1 MQATQKGFILA
12 LATFIMWGV
21 FPIFFKFIE
30 GIAATEVLAHRI
42 IWSALILLVI
52 LIITKRLNSVKRIAK
67 IKKVTLTLAITGAL
81 IASNWGV
88 FIYAINQNEIL
99 ATSLGYFI
107 NPLFSILLG
116 AIILKEELSPAL
128 KLSIFIVFIA
138 IGVQIYA
145 IGNLPLI
152 SIILPLSFA
161 LYGLLRKRLGVRTFE
176 GLFIETMILTPF
188 ALLYLLYLAINNSS
202 EFGINFNGIMLF
214 LSGFVTILPLLTFN
228 ASTKYL
234 KLSTIGFLQYISPTL
249 SMIIAVFIYNETL
262 DFYKIIINNAF
273 NYLKNNGKLFLEIG
287 YNQKDKL
294 FELIEKSNNLFDD
307 IDEIIRRALK
317 VKNDVVFLDPKEK
330 NIRRVLNFGHTIGHA
345 IESLGKFNLL
355 HGECVGLGMMYILD
369 GTLKER
375 VKKVL
380 EKYNLPTSCNINKDE
395 LYNYILRDK
404 KRSAE
409 YINIVK
415 GRKYVS
421 AVFRNILGIFEGV
434 CRRRIDL
441 YDSANRYQFYRFNG
455 GEDTCYLYACGGSI
469 ARAWFI
475 SIPCRFCGS
484 RGYCAN

>member
-42 IWSALILLVI
+42 IWSALILLII

-116 AIILKEELSPAL
+116 AIILKEELSSAL

-176 GLFIETMILTPF
+176 GLFIETIILTPF

-262 DFYKIIINNAF
+262 DFYKIISFALIWISLAIATISN
-273 NYLKNNGKLFLEIG
+273 LRRKN
-287 YNQKDKL
+287 
-294 FELIEKSNNLFDD
+294 
-307 IDEIIRRALK
+307 
-317 VKNDVVFLDPKEK
+317 
-330 NIRRVLNFGHTIGHA
+330 
-345 IESLGKFNLL
+345 
-355 HGECVGLGMMYILD
+355 
-369 GTLKER
+369 GTK
-375 VKKVL
+375 
-380 EKYNLPTSCNINKDE
+380 
-395 LYNYILRDK
+395 
-404 KRSAE
+404 
-409 YINIVK
+409 
-415 GRKYVS
+415 
-421 AVFRNILGIFEGV
+421 
-434 CRRRIDL
+434 
-441 YDSANRYQFYRFNG
+441 
-455 GEDTCYLYACGGSI
+455 
-469 ARAWFI
+469 
-475 SIPCRFCGS
+475 
-484 RGYCAN
+484 

>member
-1 MQATQKGFILA
+1 MQSTQKGFILA

-161 LYGLLRKRLGVRTFE
+161 LYGLLRKKLGVRTFE
-176 GLFIETMILTPF
+176 GLFIETMILAPF
-188 ALLYLLYLAINNSS
+188 ALLYLIYLTINNSG
-202 EFGINFNGIMLF
+202 EFGMNFNGIMLF

-262 DFYKIIINNAF
+262 DFYKIISFALIWISLAIATISN
-273 NYLKNNGKLFLEIG
+273 LRRKN
-287 YNQKDKL
+287 
-294 FELIEKSNNLFDD
+294 
-307 IDEIIRRALK
+307 
-317 VKNDVVFLDPKEK
+317 
-330 NIRRVLNFGHTIGHA
+330 
-345 IESLGKFNLL
+345 
-355 HGECVGLGMMYILD
+355 
-369 GTLKER
+369 GTK
-375 VKKVL
+375 
-380 EKYNLPTSCNINKDE
+380 
-395 LYNYILRDK
+395 
-404 KRSAE
+404 
-409 YINIVK
+409 
-415 GRKYVS
+415 
-421 AVFRNILGIFEGV
+421 
-434 CRRRIDL
+434 
-441 YDSANRYQFYRFNG
+441 
-455 GEDTCYLYACGGSI
+455 
-469 ARAWFI
+469 
-475 SIPCRFCGS
+475 
-484 RGYCAN
+484 

>member
-42 IWSALILLVI
+42 IWSALILLII

-116 AIILKEELSPAL
+116 AIILKEELSPVL

-161 LYGLLRKRLGVRTFE
+161 LYGLLRKRLEVRTFE
-176 GLFIETMILTPF
+176 GLFIETIILTPF
-188 ALLYLLYLAINNSS
+188 ALLYLLYLATNNSS

-262 DFYKIIINNAF
+262 DFYKIISFALIWISLAIATISN
-273 NYLKNNGKLFLEIG
+273 LRRKN
-287 YNQKDKL
+287 
-294 FELIEKSNNLFDD
+294 
-307 IDEIIRRALK
+307 
-317 VKNDVVFLDPKEK
+317 
-330 NIRRVLNFGHTIGHA
+330 
-345 IESLGKFNLL
+345 
-355 HGECVGLGMMYILD
+355 
-369 GTLKER
+369 GTK
-375 VKKVL
+375 
-380 EKYNLPTSCNINKDE
+380 
-395 LYNYILRDK
+395 
-404 KRSAE
+404 
-409 YINIVK
+409 
-415 GRKYVS
+415 
-421 AVFRNILGIFEGV
+421 
-434 CRRRIDL
+434 
-441 YDSANRYQFYRFNG
+441 
-455 GEDTCYLYACGGSI
+455 
-469 ARAWFI
+469 
-475 SIPCRFCGS
+475 
-484 RGYCAN
+484 

>member
-52 LIITKRLNSVKRIAK
+52 LIITKKLNSVKRIAK

-188 ALLYLLYLAINNSS
+188 ALLYLIYLTINNSG
-202 EFGINFNGIMLF
+202 EFGMNFNGIMLF

-262 DFYKIIINNAF
+262 DFYKIISFALIWISLAIATISN
-273 NYLKNNGKLFLEIG
+273 LRRKN
-287 YNQKDKL
+287 
-294 FELIEKSNNLFDD
+294 
-307 IDEIIRRALK
+307 
-317 VKNDVVFLDPKEK
+317 
-330 NIRRVLNFGHTIGHA
+330 
-345 IESLGKFNLL
+345 
-355 HGECVGLGMMYILD
+355 
-369 GTLKER
+369 GTK
-375 VKKVL
+375 
-380 EKYNLPTSCNINKDE
+380 
-395 LYNYILRDK
+395 
-404 KRSAE
+404 
-409 YINIVK
+409 
-415 GRKYVS
+415 
-421 AVFRNILGIFEGV
+421 
-434 CRRRIDL
+434 
-441 YDSANRYQFYRFNG
+441 
-455 GEDTCYLYACGGSI
+455 
-469 ARAWFI
+469 
-475 SIPCRFCGS
+475 
-484 RGYCAN
+484 

>member
-161 LYGLLRKRLGVRTFE
+161 LYGLLRKKLGVRTFE
-176 GLFIETMILTPF
+176 GLFIETIILTPF

-202 EFGINFNGIMLF
+202 EFGINFNGIILF

-262 DFYKIIINNAF
+262 DFYKIISFALIWISLAIATISN
-273 NYLKNNGKLFLEIG
+273 LRRKNGAK
-287 YNQKDKL
+287 
-294 FELIEKSNNLFDD
+294 
-307 IDEIIRRALK
+307 
-317 VKNDVVFLDPKEK
+317 
-330 NIRRVLNFGHTIGHA
+330 
-345 IESLGKFNLL
+345 
-355 HGECVGLGMMYILD
+355 
-369 GTLKER
+369 
-375 VKKVL
+375 
-380 EKYNLPTSCNINKDE
+380 
-395 LYNYILRDK
+395 
-404 KRSAE
+404 
-409 YINIVK
+409 
-415 GRKYVS
+415 
-421 AVFRNILGIFEGV
+421 
-434 CRRRIDL
+434 
-441 YDSANRYQFYRFNG
+441 
-455 GEDTCYLYACGGSI
+455 
-469 ARAWFI
+469 
-475 SIPCRFCGS
+475 
-484 RGYCAN
+484 

>member
-88 FIYAINQNEIL
+88 FIYPINQNEIL

-176 GLFIETMILTPF
+176 GLFIETIILTPF
-188 ALLYLLYLAINNSS
+188 ALLYLLYLTTNNSS

-262 DFYKIIINNAF
+262 DFYKIISFALIWISLAIATISN
-273 NYLKNNGKLFLEIG
+273 LRRKN
-287 YNQKDKL
+287 
-294 FELIEKSNNLFDD
+294 
-307 IDEIIRRALK
+307 
-317 VKNDVVFLDPKEK
+317 
-330 NIRRVLNFGHTIGHA
+330 
-345 IESLGKFNLL
+345 
-355 HGECVGLGMMYILD
+355 
-369 GTLKER
+369 GTK
-375 VKKVL
+375 
-380 EKYNLPTSCNINKDE
+380 
-395 LYNYILRDK
+395 
-404 KRSAE
+404 
-409 YINIVK
+409 
-415 GRKYVS
+415 
-421 AVFRNILGIFEGV
+421 
-434 CRRRIDL
+434 
-441 YDSANRYQFYRFNG
+441 
-455 GEDTCYLYACGGSI
+455 
-469 ARAWFI
+469 
-475 SIPCRFCGS
+475 
-484 RGYCAN
+484 

>member
-52 LIITKRLNSVKRIAK
+52 LIITKKLNSVKRIAK

-161 LYGLLRKRLGVRTFE
+161 LYGLLRKKLGVRTFE
-176 GLFIETMILTPF
+176 GLFIETIILTPF

-262 DFYKIIINNAF
+262 DFYKIISFALIWISLAIATISN
-273 NYLKNNGKLFLEIG
+273 LRRKN
-287 YNQKDKL
+287 
-294 FELIEKSNNLFDD
+294 
-307 IDEIIRRALK
+307 
-317 VKNDVVFLDPKEK
+317 
-330 NIRRVLNFGHTIGHA
+330 
-345 IESLGKFNLL
+345 
-355 HGECVGLGMMYILD
+355 
-369 GTLKER
+369 GTK
-375 VKKVL
+375 
-380 EKYNLPTSCNINKDE
+380 
-395 LYNYILRDK
+395 
-404 KRSAE
+404 
-409 YINIVK
+409 
-415 GRKYVS
+415 
-421 AVFRNILGIFEGV
+421 
-434 CRRRIDL
+434 
-441 YDSANRYQFYRFNG
+441 
-455 GEDTCYLYACGGSI
+455 
-469 ARAWFI
+469 
-475 SIPCRFCGS
+475 
-484 RGYCAN
+484 

>member
-1 MQATQKGFILA
+1 MQSTQKGFILA

-161 LYGLLRKRLGVRTFE
+161 LYGLLRKKLGVRTFE
-176 GLFIETMILTPF
+176 GLFIETIILTPF
-188 ALLYLLYLAINNSS
+188 ALLYLIYLTINNSG
-202 EFGINFNGIMLF
+202 EFGMNFNGIMLF

-262 DFYKIIINNAF
+262 DFYKIISFALIWISLAIATISN
-273 NYLKNNGKLFLEIG
+273 LRRKN
-287 YNQKDKL
+287 
-294 FELIEKSNNLFDD
+294 
-307 IDEIIRRALK
+307 
-317 VKNDVVFLDPKEK
+317 
-330 NIRRVLNFGHTIGHA
+330 
-345 IESLGKFNLL
+345 
-355 HGECVGLGMMYILD
+355 
-369 GTLKER
+369 GTK
-375 VKKVL
+375 
-380 EKYNLPTSCNINKDE
+380 
-395 LYNYILRDK
+395 
-404 KRSAE
+404 
-409 YINIVK
+409 
-415 GRKYVS
+415 
-421 AVFRNILGIFEGV
+421 
-434 CRRRIDL
+434 
-441 YDSANRYQFYRFNG
+441 
-455 GEDTCYLYACGGSI
+455 
-469 ARAWFI
+469 
-475 SIPCRFCGS
+475 
-484 RGYCAN
+484 

>member
-42 IWSALILLVI
+42 IWSALILLAI

-176 GLFIETMILTPF
+176 GLFIETIILTPF
-188 ALLYLLYLAINNSS
+188 ALIYLIYLSLVSNS
-202 EFGINFNGIMLF
+202 EFGLNFNGIMLF

-228 ASTKYL
+228 ASIKYL

-262 DFYKIIINNAF
+262 DFYKIISFALIWISLAIATISN
-273 NYLKNNGKLFLEIG
+273 LRRQNGTK
-287 YNQKDKL
+287 
-294 FELIEKSNNLFDD
+294 
-307 IDEIIRRALK
+307 
-317 VKNDVVFLDPKEK
+317 
-330 NIRRVLNFGHTIGHA
+330 
-345 IESLGKFNLL
+345 
-355 HGECVGLGMMYILD
+355 
-369 GTLKER
+369 
-375 VKKVL
+375 
-380 EKYNLPTSCNINKDE
+380 
-395 LYNYILRDK
+395 
-404 KRSAE
+404 
-409 YINIVK
+409 
-415 GRKYVS
+415 
-421 AVFRNILGIFEGV
+421 
-434 CRRRIDL
+434 
-441 YDSANRYQFYRFNG
+441 
-455 GEDTCYLYACGGSI
+455 
-469 ARAWFI
+469 
-475 SIPCRFCGS
+475 
-484 RGYCAN
+484 

>member
-52 LIITKRLNSVKRIAK
+52 LIITKKLNSVKRIAK

-176 GLFIETMILTPF
+176 GLFIETIILTPF
-188 ALLYLLYLAINNSS
+188 ALLYLIYLTINNSG
-202 EFGINFNGIMLF
+202 EFGMNFNGIMLF

-262 DFYKIIINNAF
+262 DFYKIISFALIWISLAIATISN
-273 NYLKNNGKLFLEIG
+273 LRRKN
-287 YNQKDKL
+287 
-294 FELIEKSNNLFDD
+294 
-307 IDEIIRRALK
+307 
-317 VKNDVVFLDPKEK
+317 
-330 NIRRVLNFGHTIGHA
+330 
-345 IESLGKFNLL
+345 
-355 HGECVGLGMMYILD
+355 
-369 GTLKER
+369 GTK
-375 VKKVL
+375 
-380 EKYNLPTSCNINKDE
+380 
-395 LYNYILRDK
+395 
-404 KRSAE
+404 
-409 YINIVK
+409 
-415 GRKYVS
+415 
-421 AVFRNILGIFEGV
+421 
-434 CRRRIDL
+434 
-441 YDSANRYQFYRFNG
+441 
-455 GEDTCYLYACGGSI
+455 
-469 ARAWFI
+469 
-475 SIPCRFCGS
+475 
-484 RGYCAN
+484 

>member
-176 GLFIETMILTPF
+176 GLFIETMILAPF
-188 ALLYLLYLAINNSS
+188 ALLYLIYLTINNSG
-202 EFGINFNGIMLF
+202 EFGMNFNGIMLF

-262 DFYKIIINNAF
+262 DFYKIISFALIWISLAIATISN
-273 NYLKNNGKLFLEIG
+273 LRRKN
-287 YNQKDKL
+287 
-294 FELIEKSNNLFDD
+294 
-307 IDEIIRRALK
+307 
-317 VKNDVVFLDPKEK
+317 
-330 NIRRVLNFGHTIGHA
+330 
-345 IESLGKFNLL
+345 
-355 HGECVGLGMMYILD
+355 
-369 GTLKER
+369 GTK
-375 VKKVL
+375 
-380 EKYNLPTSCNINKDE
+380 
-395 LYNYILRDK
+395 
-404 KRSAE
+404 
-409 YINIVK
+409 
-415 GRKYVS
+415 
-421 AVFRNILGIFEGV
+421 
-434 CRRRIDL
+434 
-441 YDSANRYQFYRFNG
+441 
-455 GEDTCYLYACGGSI
+455 
-469 ARAWFI
+469 
-475 SIPCRFCGS
+475 
-484 RGYCAN
+484 

>member
-176 GLFIETMILTPF
+176 GLFIETIILTPF

-262 DFYKIIINNAF
+262 DFYKIISFALIWISLAIATISN
-273 NYLKNNGKLFLEIG
+273 LRRKN
-287 YNQKDKL
+287 
-294 FELIEKSNNLFDD
+294 
-307 IDEIIRRALK
+307 
-317 VKNDVVFLDPKEK
+317 
-330 NIRRVLNFGHTIGHA
+330 
-345 IESLGKFNLL
+345 
-355 HGECVGLGMMYILD
+355 
-369 GTLKER
+369 GTK
-375 VKKVL
+375 
-380 EKYNLPTSCNINKDE
+380 
-395 LYNYILRDK
+395 
-404 KRSAE
+404 
-409 YINIVK
+409 
-415 GRKYVS
+415 
-421 AVFRNILGIFEGV
+421 
-434 CRRRIDL
+434 
-441 YDSANRYQFYRFNG
+441 
-455 GEDTCYLYACGGSI
+455 
-469 ARAWFI
+469 
-475 SIPCRFCGS
+475 
-484 RGYCAN
+484 

>member
-12 LATFIMWGV
+12 LTTFIMWGV
-21 FPIFFKFIE
+21 FPVFFKFIQ
-30 GIAATEVLAHRI
+30 GISATEVLAHRI
-42 IWSALILLVI
+42 IWSSVI
-52 LIITKRLNSVKRIAK
+52 LFIVLIVTKKLTSLKRIAK

-176 GLFIETMILTPF
+176 GLFIETIILTPF

-262 DFYKIIINNAF
+262 DFYKIISFALIWISLAIATISN
-273 NYLKNNGKLFLEIG
+273 LRRKN
-287 YNQKDKL
+287 
-294 FELIEKSNNLFDD
+294 
-307 IDEIIRRALK
+307 
-317 VKNDVVFLDPKEK
+317 
-330 NIRRVLNFGHTIGHA
+330 
-345 IESLGKFNLL
+345 
-355 HGECVGLGMMYILD
+355 
-369 GTLKER
+369 GTK
-375 VKKVL
+375 
-380 EKYNLPTSCNINKDE
+380 
-395 LYNYILRDK
+395 
-404 KRSAE
+404 
-409 YINIVK
+409 
-415 GRKYVS
+415 
-421 AVFRNILGIFEGV
+421 
-434 CRRRIDL
+434 
-441 YDSANRYQFYRFNG
+441 
-455 GEDTCYLYACGGSI
+455 
-469 ARAWFI
+469 
-475 SIPCRFCGS
+475 
-484 RGYCAN
+484 

>member
-161 LYGLLRKRLGVRTFE
+161 LYGLLRKKLGVRTFE
-176 GLFIETMILTPF
+176 GLFIETIILTPF

-262 DFYKIIINNAF
+262 DFYKIISFALIWISLAIATISN
-273 NYLKNNGKLFLEIG
+273 LRRKNGAK
-287 YNQKDKL
+287 
-294 FELIEKSNNLFDD
+294 
-307 IDEIIRRALK
+307 
-317 VKNDVVFLDPKEK
+317 
-330 NIRRVLNFGHTIGHA
+330 
-345 IESLGKFNLL
+345 
-355 HGECVGLGMMYILD
+355 
-369 GTLKER
+369 
-375 VKKVL
+375 
-380 EKYNLPTSCNINKDE
+380 
-395 LYNYILRDK
+395 
-404 KRSAE
+404 
-409 YINIVK
+409 
-415 GRKYVS
+415 
-421 AVFRNILGIFEGV
+421 
-434 CRRRIDL
+434 
-441 YDSANRYQFYRFNG
+441 
-455 GEDTCYLYACGGSI
+455 
-469 ARAWFI
+469 
-475 SIPCRFCGS
+475 
-484 RGYCAN
+484 

>member
-161 LYGLLRKRLGVRTFE
+161 LYGLLRKKLGVRTFE
-176 GLFIETMILTPF
+176 GLFIETIILTPF
-188 ALLYLLYLAINNSS
+188 ALLYLIYLTINNSG
-202 EFGINFNGIMLF
+202 EFGMNFNGIMLF

-262 DFYKIIINNAF
+262 DFYKIISFALIWISLAIATISN
-273 NYLKNNGKLFLEIG
+273 LRRKN
-287 YNQKDKL
+287 
-294 FELIEKSNNLFDD
+294 
-307 IDEIIRRALK
+307 
-317 VKNDVVFLDPKEK
+317 
-330 NIRRVLNFGHTIGHA
+330 
-345 IESLGKFNLL
+345 
-355 HGECVGLGMMYILD
+355 
-369 GTLKER
+369 GTK
-375 VKKVL
+375 
-380 EKYNLPTSCNINKDE
+380 
-395 LYNYILRDK
+395 
-404 KRSAE
+404 
-409 YINIVK
+409 
-415 GRKYVS
+415 
-421 AVFRNILGIFEGV
+421 
-434 CRRRIDL
+434 
-441 YDSANRYQFYRFNG
+441 
-455 GEDTCYLYACGGSI
+455 
-469 ARAWFI
+469 
-475 SIPCRFCGS
+475 
-484 RGYCAN
+484 

>member
-161 LYGLLRKRLGVRTFE
+161 LYGLLRKKLGVRTFE
-176 GLFIETMILTPF
+176 GLFIETIILTPF
-188 ALLYLLYLAINNSS
+188 ALLYLLYLTTNNSS
-202 EFGINFNGIMLF
+202 AFGINFNGIMLF

-262 DFYKIIINNAF
+262 DFYKIISFALIWISLAIATISN
-273 NYLKNNGKLFLEIG
+273 LRRKN
-287 YNQKDKL
+287 
-294 FELIEKSNNLFDD
+294 
-307 IDEIIRRALK
+307 
-317 VKNDVVFLDPKEK
+317 
-330 NIRRVLNFGHTIGHA
+330 
-345 IESLGKFNLL
+345 
-355 HGECVGLGMMYILD
+355 
-369 GTLKER
+369 GTK
-375 VKKVL
+375 
-380 EKYNLPTSCNINKDE
+380 
-395 LYNYILRDK
+395 
-404 KRSAE
+404 
-409 YINIVK
+409 
-415 GRKYVS
+415 
-421 AVFRNILGIFEGV
+421 
-434 CRRRIDL
+434 
-441 YDSANRYQFYRFNG
+441 
-455 GEDTCYLYACGGSI
+455 
-469 ARAWFI
+469 
-475 SIPCRFCGS
+475 
-484 RGYCAN
+484 

>member
-42 IWSALILLVI
+42 IWSALILLII

-116 AIILKEELSPAL
+116 AIILKEELSPVL

-176 GLFIETMILTPF
+176 GLFIETIILTPF
-188 ALLYLLYLAINNSS
+188 ALLYLIYLTINNSG
-202 EFGINFNGIMLF
+202 EFGMNFNGIMLF

-262 DFYKIIINNAF
+262 DFYKIISFALIWISLAIATISN
-273 NYLKNNGKLFLEIG
+273 LRRKN
-287 YNQKDKL
+287 
-294 FELIEKSNNLFDD
+294 
-307 IDEIIRRALK
+307 
-317 VKNDVVFLDPKEK
+317 
-330 NIRRVLNFGHTIGHA
+330 
-345 IESLGKFNLL
+345 
-355 HGECVGLGMMYILD
+355 
-369 GTLKER
+369 GTK
-375 VKKVL
+375 
-380 EKYNLPTSCNINKDE
+380 
-395 LYNYILRDK
+395 
-404 KRSAE
+404 
-409 YINIVK
+409 
-415 GRKYVS
+415 
-421 AVFRNILGIFEGV
+421 
-434 CRRRIDL
+434 
-441 YDSANRYQFYRFNG
+441 
-455 GEDTCYLYACGGSI
+455 
-469 ARAWFI
+469 
-475 SIPCRFCGS
+475 
-484 RGYCAN
+484 

>member
-42 IWSALILLVI
+42 IWSALILLII

-176 GLFIETMILTPF
+176 GLFIETIILTPF
-188 ALLYLLYLAINNSS
+188 ALLYLIYLTINNSG
-202 EFGINFNGIMLF
+202 EFGMNFNGIMLF

-262 DFYKIIINNAF
+262 DFYKIISFALIWISLAIATISN
-273 NYLKNNGKLFLEIG
+273 LRRKN
-287 YNQKDKL
+287 
-294 FELIEKSNNLFDD
+294 
-307 IDEIIRRALK
+307 
-317 VKNDVVFLDPKEK
+317 
-330 NIRRVLNFGHTIGHA
+330 
-345 IESLGKFNLL
+345 
-355 HGECVGLGMMYILD
+355 
-369 GTLKER
+369 GTK
-375 VKKVL
+375 
-380 EKYNLPTSCNINKDE
+380 
-395 LYNYILRDK
+395 
-404 KRSAE
+404 
-409 YINIVK
+409 
-415 GRKYVS
+415 
-421 AVFRNILGIFEGV
+421 
-434 CRRRIDL
+434 
-441 YDSANRYQFYRFNG
+441 
-455 GEDTCYLYACGGSI
+455 
-469 ARAWFI
+469 
-475 SIPCRFCGS
+475 
-484 RGYCAN
+484 

>member
-42 IWSALILLVI
+42 IWSALILLAI

-176 GLFIETMILTPF
+176 GLFIETIILTPF

-262 DFYKIIINNAF
+262 DFYKIISFALIWISLAIATISN
-273 NYLKNNGKLFLEIG
+273 LRRKNVTK
-287 YNQKDKL
+287 
-294 FELIEKSNNLFDD
+294 
-307 IDEIIRRALK
+307 
-317 VKNDVVFLDPKEK
+317 
-330 NIRRVLNFGHTIGHA
+330 
-345 IESLGKFNLL
+345 
-355 HGECVGLGMMYILD
+355 
-369 GTLKER
+369 
-375 VKKVL
+375 
-380 EKYNLPTSCNINKDE
+380 
-395 LYNYILRDK
+395 
-404 KRSAE
+404 
-409 YINIVK
+409 
-415 GRKYVS
+415 
-421 AVFRNILGIFEGV
+421 
-434 CRRRIDL
+434 
-441 YDSANRYQFYRFNG
+441 
-455 GEDTCYLYACGGSI
+455 
-469 ARAWFI
+469 
-475 SIPCRFCGS
+475 
-484 RGYCAN
+484 

>member
-42 IWSALILLVI
+42 IWSALILLAI

-128 KLSIFIVFIA
+128 KLSIFIVFTA

-176 GLFIETMILTPF
+176 GLFIETIILTPF

-214 LSGFVTILPLLTFN
+214 LSGFITILPLLTFN

-262 DFYKIIINNAF
+262 DFYKIISFALIWISLAIATISN
-273 NYLKNNGKLFLEIG
+273 LRRKN
-287 YNQKDKL
+287 
-294 FELIEKSNNLFDD
+294 
-307 IDEIIRRALK
+307 
-317 VKNDVVFLDPKEK
+317 
-330 NIRRVLNFGHTIGHA
+330 
-345 IESLGKFNLL
+345 
-355 HGECVGLGMMYILD
+355 
-369 GTLKER
+369 GTK
-375 VKKVL
+375 
-380 EKYNLPTSCNINKDE
+380 
-395 LYNYILRDK
+395 
-404 KRSAE
+404 
-409 YINIVK
+409 
-415 GRKYVS
+415 
-421 AVFRNILGIFEGV
+421 
-434 CRRRIDL
+434 
-441 YDSANRYQFYRFNG
+441 
-455 GEDTCYLYACGGSI
+455 
-469 ARAWFI
+469 
-475 SIPCRFCGS
+475 
-484 RGYCAN
+484 

>member
-42 IWSALILLVI
+42 IWSALILLAI

-138 IGVQIYA
+138 IGIQIYA
-145 IGNLPLI
+145 LGKLPFI
-152 SIILPLSFA
+152 SIMLPLSFA
-161 LYGLLRKRLGVRTFE
+161 LYGLLRKKLGVRTFE
-176 GLFIETMILTPF
+176 GLFIETIILTPF

-262 DFYKIIINNAF
+262 DFYKIISFALIWISLAIATISN
-273 NYLKNNGKLFLEIG
+273 LRRQNGTK
-287 YNQKDKL
+287 
-294 FELIEKSNNLFDD
+294 
-307 IDEIIRRALK
+307 
-317 VKNDVVFLDPKEK
+317 
-330 NIRRVLNFGHTIGHA
+330 
-345 IESLGKFNLL
+345 
-355 HGECVGLGMMYILD
+355 
-369 GTLKER
+369 
-375 VKKVL
+375 
-380 EKYNLPTSCNINKDE
+380 
-395 LYNYILRDK
+395 
-404 KRSAE
+404 
-409 YINIVK
+409 
-415 GRKYVS
+415 
-421 AVFRNILGIFEGV
+421 
-434 CRRRIDL
+434 
-441 YDSANRYQFYRFNG
+441 
-455 GEDTCYLYACGGSI
+455 
-469 ARAWFI
+469 
-475 SIPCRFCGS
+475 
-484 RGYCAN
+484 

>member
-161 LYGLLRKRLGVRTFE
+161 LYGLLRKKLGVRTFE
-176 GLFIETMILTPF
+176 GLFIETIILTPF

-202 EFGINFNGIMLF
+202 EFGMNFNGIMLF

-262 DFYKIIINNAF
+262 DFYKIISFALIWISLAIATISN
-273 NYLKNNGKLFLEIG
+273 LRRKNGAK
-287 YNQKDKL
+287 
-294 FELIEKSNNLFDD
+294 
-307 IDEIIRRALK
+307 
-317 VKNDVVFLDPKEK
+317 
-330 NIRRVLNFGHTIGHA
+330 
-345 IESLGKFNLL
+345 
-355 HGECVGLGMMYILD
+355 
-369 GTLKER
+369 
-375 VKKVL
+375 
-380 EKYNLPTSCNINKDE
+380 
-395 LYNYILRDK
+395 
-404 KRSAE
+404 
-409 YINIVK
+409 
-415 GRKYVS
+415 
-421 AVFRNILGIFEGV
+421 
-434 CRRRIDL
+434 
-441 YDSANRYQFYRFNG
+441 
-455 GEDTCYLYACGGSI
+455 
-469 ARAWFI
+469 
-475 SIPCRFCGS
+475 
-484 RGYCAN
+484 

>member
-161 LYGLLRKRLGVRTFE
+161 LYGLLRKKLGVRTFE
-176 GLFIETMILTPF
+176 GLFIETIILTPF
-188 ALLYLLYLAINNSS
+188 ALLYLLYLTINNSG

-262 DFYKIIINNAF
+262 DFYKIISFALIWISLAIATISN
-273 NYLKNNGKLFLEIG
+273 LRRKNGAK
-287 YNQKDKL
+287 
-294 FELIEKSNNLFDD
+294 
-307 IDEIIRRALK
+307 
-317 VKNDVVFLDPKEK
+317 
-330 NIRRVLNFGHTIGHA
+330 
-345 IESLGKFNLL
+345 
-355 HGECVGLGMMYILD
+355 
-369 GTLKER
+369 
-375 VKKVL
+375 
-380 EKYNLPTSCNINKDE
+380 
-395 LYNYILRDK
+395 
-404 KRSAE
+404 
-409 YINIVK
+409 
-415 GRKYVS
+415 
-421 AVFRNILGIFEGV
+421 
-434 CRRRIDL
+434 
-441 YDSANRYQFYRFNG
+441 
-455 GEDTCYLYACGGSI
+455 
-469 ARAWFI
+469 
-475 SIPCRFCGS
+475 
-484 RGYCAN
+484 

>member
-42 IWSALILLVI
+42 IWSALILLII

-116 AIILKEELSPAL
+116 AIILKEELSSAL

-176 GLFIETMILTPF
+176 GLFIETIILTPF
-188 ALLYLLYLAINNSS
+188 ALLYLLYLATNNSS

-262 DFYKIIINNAF
+262 DFYKIISFALIWISLAIATISN
-273 NYLKNNGKLFLEIG
+273 LRRKN
-287 YNQKDKL
+287 
-294 FELIEKSNNLFDD
+294 
-307 IDEIIRRALK
+307 
-317 VKNDVVFLDPKEK
+317 
-330 NIRRVLNFGHTIGHA
+330 
-345 IESLGKFNLL
+345 
-355 HGECVGLGMMYILD
+355 
-369 GTLKER
+369 GTK
-375 VKKVL
+375 
-380 EKYNLPTSCNINKDE
+380 
-395 LYNYILRDK
+395 
-404 KRSAE
+404 
-409 YINIVK
+409 
-415 GRKYVS
+415 
-421 AVFRNILGIFEGV
+421 
-434 CRRRIDL
+434 
-441 YDSANRYQFYRFNG
+441 
-455 GEDTCYLYACGGSI
+455 
-469 ARAWFI
+469 
-475 SIPCRFCGS
+475 
-484 RGYCAN
+484 

>member
-30 GIAATEVLAHRI
+30 GIAATEVLANRI
-42 IWSALILLVI
+42 IWSALILLAI

-116 AIILKEELSPAL
+116 AIILKDELSPAL

-161 LYGLLRKRLGVRTFE
+161 LYGLLRKKLGVRTFE
-176 GLFIETMILTPF
+176 GLFIETIILTPF

-262 DFYKIIINNAF
+262 DFYKIISFALIWISLAIATISN
-273 NYLKNNGKLFLEIG
+273 LRRKN
-287 YNQKDKL
+287 
-294 FELIEKSNNLFDD
+294 
-307 IDEIIRRALK
+307 
-317 VKNDVVFLDPKEK
+317 
-330 NIRRVLNFGHTIGHA
+330 
-345 IESLGKFNLL
+345 
-355 HGECVGLGMMYILD
+355 
-369 GTLKER
+369 GTK
-375 VKKVL
+375 
-380 EKYNLPTSCNINKDE
+380 
-395 LYNYILRDK
+395 
-404 KRSAE
+404 
-409 YINIVK
+409 
-415 GRKYVS
+415 
-421 AVFRNILGIFEGV
+421 
-434 CRRRIDL
+434 
-441 YDSANRYQFYRFNG
+441 
-455 GEDTCYLYACGGSI
+455 
-469 ARAWFI
+469 
-475 SIPCRFCGS
+475 
-484 RGYCAN
+484 